1 MFLYV
6 MVVMALWTG
15 FWLFSLFFYWQWQ
28 PLPRNIPSFPAL
40 LDDIYFPCCKTLPI
54 TFIMFAVVAGMWLF
68 QSFNFLLGEFL
79 QMRLSRPR
87 LLPRIRFSRTK
98 VVFSRYF
105 QQLHGLCELHF
116 VLGFFCHCAPQVRLF
131 SLGVQLGI

>member
-6 MVVMALWTG
+6 MVDMALWTA
-15 FWLFSLFFYWQWQ
+15 FWLFALFSYWQWQ
-28 PLPRNIPSFPAL
+28 PLPRNVPSFPAL
-40 LDDIYFPCCKTLPI
+40 WDDIHFLCCKTLII

-79 QMRLSRPR
+79 RMRLPLTFSRPR
-87 LLPRIRFSRTK
+87 LLPRIRFSRTN
-98 VVFSRYF
+98 VVVSRYF

-116 VLGFFCHCAPQVRLF
+116 VLGFFCIELTLAKMA
-131 SLGVQLGI
+131 G